1 MKIKTNEKI
10 NINNFH
16 IFISTDSK
24 DFENMESLCFLSKMK
39 INDINLKYD
48 YDSNKNIFIIDG
60 LTPSMTYY
68 INIQYQN
75 FKTGEKIVFKP
86 LLIMLNKKEGN
97 KLFTGFIIFVIVTLI
112 VISLILYKKY
122 KNTKDELEYHLT
134 EIRSGF
140 DISGDKPMIE
150 LGKIS
155 RKSKTKYTT
164 LDEEKLD

>member
-1 MKIKTNEKI
+1 
-10 NINNFH
+10 
-16 IFISTDSK
+16 
-24 DFENMESLCFLSKMK
+24 
-39 INDINLKYD
+39 
-48 YDSNKNIFIIDG
+48 
-60 LTPSMTYY
+60 
-68 INIQYQN
+68 
-75 FKTGEKIVFKP
+75 
-86 LLIMLNKKEGN
+86 
-97 KLFTGFIIFVIVTLI
+97 LI